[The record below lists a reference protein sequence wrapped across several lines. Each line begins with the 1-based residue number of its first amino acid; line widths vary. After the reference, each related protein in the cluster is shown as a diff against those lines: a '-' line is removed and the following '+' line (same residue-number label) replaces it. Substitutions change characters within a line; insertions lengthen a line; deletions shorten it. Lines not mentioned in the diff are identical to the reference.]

1 MPMAEDNISQ
11 HWATDSTKYLLS
23 VSDIAIVHKLS
34 NKTVWRVPYD
44 KSSSTLSK
52 LWFEAKIYCHLGR
65 HRRNAGCIRCGDD
78 YVDLRYEPTGHL
90 ETYLKDGLLTDRLRY
105 RLAWQATWHWFS
117 SMKGASFSP
126 TFPLDSPRLTEIGMS
141 GCLSLR
147 VITHH
152 WVDWEL
158 PLQRTRLT
166 SFLRKKSHQTL
177 YKVIWLHCGLLSL
190 ARDPTMARKRR
201 KHDDY
206 INTEHI
212 RDSNGSTISDR
223 DDNLWSLEESLFE
236 AAFLHALNEIRPGL
250 ALSLSER
257 GLAQPLQ
264 PSKAY
269 GVVSP
274 QSILE

>member
-1 MPMAEDNISQ
+1 
-11 HWATDSTKYLLS
+11 
-23 VSDIAIVHKLS
+23 
-34 NKTVWRVPYD
+34 
-44 KSSSTLSK
+44 
-52 LWFEAKIYCHLGR
+52 
-65 HRRNAGCIRCGDD
+65 
-78 YVDLRYEPTGHL
+78 
-90 ETYLKDGLLTDRLRY
+90 
-105 RLAWQATWHWFS
+105 
-117 SMKGASFSP
+117 
-126 TFPLDSPRLTEIGMS
+126 
-141 GCLSLR
+141 
-147 VITHH
+147 
-152 WVDWEL
+152 
-158 PLQRTRLT
+158 
-166 SFLRKKSHQTL
+166 
-177 YKVIWLHCGLLSL
+177 
-190 ARDPTMARKRR
+190 MARKRR

-257 GLAQPLQ
+257 GLAQPLLLVQ